1 MISILCSGVVVRDP
15 QTKETR
21 TGNEYVSLL
30 VSAPMGGDQ
39 SQLVNMTAFDGEV
52 CRVLGGLR
60 KGDAVTVSGRV
71 CLSVY
76 QGQNGP
82 QVSVQLTA
90 NRVMALAEGSAKPPR
105 LRSAQARPRARAGR
119 PEEVRTGREFD
130 PRQVYAAPEP
140 ELNDEIPF

>member
-15 QTKETR
+15 QSKETR
-21 TGNEYVSLL
+21 TGSEYVTLL
-30 VSAPMGGDQ
+30 MSASTGGDQ
-39 SQLVNMTAFDGEV
+39 TQLVNVTAFDGEM
-52 CRVLGGLR
+52 CRMLGGLR

-71 CLSVY
+71 SLGVY
-76 QGQNGP
+76 EGQNGP

-90 NRVMALAEGSAKPPR
+90 NRVMALAEGSAKP
-105 LRSAQARPRARAGR
+105 RSRARAGR

-130 PRQVYAAPEP
+130 PRQVYAAPNQ